1 MKTPLTY
8 VYSQKDM
15 SRKEGLAK
23 HIKRVHKDATFFEWT
38 DEGVLDDHPPLSQ
51 R

>member
-1 MKTPLTY
+1 
-8 VYSQKDM
+8 M

-38 DEGVLDDHPPLSQ
+38 DEGVLDDHPSPQPALARST
-51 R
+51 